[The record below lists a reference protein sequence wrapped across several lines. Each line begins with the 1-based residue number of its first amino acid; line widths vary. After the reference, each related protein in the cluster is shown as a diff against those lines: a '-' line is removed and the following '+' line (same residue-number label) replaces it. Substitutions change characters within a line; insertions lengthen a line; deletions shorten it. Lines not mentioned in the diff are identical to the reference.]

1 MRHHILCTQARTK
14 LKTDE
19 TSVRQNSYIIL
30 ISVVWFRSY
39 DSENL
44 NVESGMLCSCENVIG
59 MNFYTVFFA
68 PGLIIRDVKGKLRQE
83 LRAWC
88 VVDIS

>member
-30 ISVVWFRSY
+30 ISEVWFRSY

-44 NVESGMLCSCENVIG
+44 NVESGMLCSCENVMV
-59 MNFYTVFFA
+59 MNFYTVLFA
-68 PGLIIRDVKGKLRQE
+68 PGLIIGDEKGKLRQE
-83 LRAWC
+83 QEVHGA
-88 VVDIS
+88 

>member
-1 MRHHILCTQARTK
+1 MRDHILCTQARTK

-30 ISVVWFRSY
+30 ISEVWFRSY

-44 NVESGMLCSCENVIG
+44 NVASGMLGSCENVMG
-59 MNFYTVFFA
+59 MNFYTVLSA
-68 PGLIIRDVKGKLRQE
+68 PGPLIGDEKWKIRQE
-83 LRAWC
+83 QVHGA
-88 VVDIS
+88 

>member
-30 ISVVWFRSY
+30 

-44 NVESGMLCSCENVIG
+44 NVESGMLCSCENVMG
-59 MNFYTVFFA
+59 MNFYTVLFA
-68 PGLIIRDVKGKLRQE
+68 PGLIIGDEKGKLRQE
-83 LRAWC
+83 QEVHGA
-88 VVDIS
+88 

>member
-30 ISVVWFRSY
+30 ISEVWFRSY
-39 DSENL
+39 DFENL
-44 NVESGMLCSCENVIG
+44 NVESGMLDSCKNVMG
-59 MNFYTVFFA
+59 MGIFIQFCLHPA
-68 PGLIIRDVKGKLRQE
+68 H
-83 LRAWC
+83 
-88 VVDIS
+88 